1 MQVILL
7 EKIHN
12 IGDLGEVVKV
22 KQGFAR
28 NYLIPQG
35 KAKRATPE
43 NLKLLE
49 EKRAELEKA
58 AAEKLTK
65 AQEQAAKMEGITIQ
79 ITQKAGVDGR
89 LFGSVTNV
97 DIVEA
102 LQALGHK
109 VEKAMIRMPEGP
121 LKHVGDFPLTVV
133 LHTDVS
139 AHITVTVIG
148 DTTGV
153 PATALFCFRPIEL
166 RGAAHRG
173 AFGAGGASSSSS
185 GCSAR
190 GGDSTHES
198 PHTSHPLTTTAPPDA
213 PSSPRCAGANVSLT
227 PSP

>member
-12 IGDLGEVVKV
+12 VGDLGEVVKV

-58 AAEKLTK
+58 AAEKLTQ
-65 AQEQAAKMEGITIQ
+65 AQEQAARIEGLTIQ

-97 DIVEA
+97 DIVES
-102 LQALGHK
+102 LQGLGHS
-109 VEKAMIRMPEGP
+109 VERAMVRMPDGP
-121 LKHVGDFPLTVV
+121 LKHVGDFPLTIV
-133 LHTDVS
+133 LHTDVA
-139 AHITVTVIG
+139 AHITVSVLG
-148 DTTGV
+148 DTTG
-153 PATALFCFRPIEL
+153 
-166 RGAAHRG
+166 
-173 AFGAGGASSSSS
+173 
-185 GCSAR
+185 
-190 GGDSTHES
+190 
-198 PHTSHPLTTTAPPDA
+198 APPA
-213 PSSPRCAGANVSLT
+213 
-227 PSP
+227 

>member
-49 EKRAELEKA
+49 DKRADLEKA
-58 AAEKLTK
+58 AAEKLAK
-65 AQEQAAKMEGITIQ
+65 AQEQAAKIEGLTIQ

-97 DIVEA
+97 DIVES
-102 LQALGHK
+102 LQALGHT
-109 VEKAMIRMPEGP
+109 VERAMIRMPDGP
-121 LKHVGDFPLTVV
+121 LKHVGEFPLTIV
-133 LHTDVS
+133 LFTDVA
-139 AHITVTVIG
+139 AHITVSVLG
-148 DTTGV
+148 DTTETP
-153 PATALFCFRPIEL
+153 PA
-166 RGAAHRG
+166 
-173 AFGAGGASSSSS
+173 
-185 GCSAR
+185 
-190 GGDSTHES
+190 
-198 PHTSHPLTTTAPPDA
+198 
-213 PSSPRCAGANVSLT
+213 
-227 PSP
+227 